1 MPRPSLPLSPPLD
14 LPKISIDCF
23 EVLAPTPEEDEEL
36 YMQSIGTAASK
47 RVHAKNGHMQ
57 EGDERPHDDDSIGNP
72 TRERIVRQRTST
84 WGTHQTAPY
93 SAWGTHQTAPITDFG
108 TLFTHLCEYIDL
120 ACDGMIQQLRRYVD
134 DALGHSGRIATA
146 PWDFRDI
153 NDFMHD
159 SAHHGSILME
169 PQSNGASSPLE
180 QTHSI
185 PNVGRA
191 SIPIKIHV
199 YGASAPIEQTEGI
212 STTGEASIPIEHTQS
227 LDPYADRASIPIV
240 TPSPS
245 VVPDEMLVTPPEV
258 ARRLVHL
265 LHYTS
270 YFPFSAIMVW
280 KRKDIDEEP
289 YMRWLASSERL
300 HVRIR
305 WLNYNRKG
313 ALMVDDE
320 DTDFLISHVHG
331 LRPFGGGIIALGV
344 LTIWNT
350 SRESTSGYWVVLRI
364 RLKEGITI
372 MYDSLDQ
379 GHNTLVK
386 LRSQHSSEDESTTCV
401 AFYRR
406 TLESLVK

>member
-1 MPRPSLPLSPPLD
+1 MLRPSLPLSPPLD
-14 LPKISIDCF
+14 LPKIRVPFIDCF

-36 YMQSIGTAASK
+36 YMQSIGTAARK

-72 TRERIVRQRTST
+72 TGERIVRQRTSSSIIPEPT
-84 WGTHQTAPY
+84 DSTFGSWGTHQTAPY

-108 TLFTHLCEYIDL
+108 TLFTHLCGYINL
-120 ACDGMIQQLRRYVD
+120 ACDGLIQQLRRYVD

-169 PQSNGASSPLE
+169 PQSNGASSTLE
-180 QTHSI
+180 QTDSI

-199 YGASAPIEQTEGI
+199 YGASAPIEQNEGI

-240 TPSPS
+240 TPSPL

-265 LHYTS
+265 LHYT
-270 YFPFSAIMVW
+270 FI
-280 KRKDIDEEP
+280 
-289 YMRWLASSERL
+289 
-300 HVRIR
+300 
-305 WLNYNRKG
+305 
-313 ALMVDDE
+313 
-320 DTDFLISHVHG
+320 
-331 LRPFGGGIIALGV
+331 
-344 LTIWNT
+344 
-350 SRESTSGYWVVLRI
+350 
-364 RLKEGITI
+364 
-372 MYDSLDQ
+372 
-379 GHNTLVK
+379 
-386 LRSQHSSEDESTTCV
+386 
-401 AFYRR
+401 
-406 TLESLVK
+406 